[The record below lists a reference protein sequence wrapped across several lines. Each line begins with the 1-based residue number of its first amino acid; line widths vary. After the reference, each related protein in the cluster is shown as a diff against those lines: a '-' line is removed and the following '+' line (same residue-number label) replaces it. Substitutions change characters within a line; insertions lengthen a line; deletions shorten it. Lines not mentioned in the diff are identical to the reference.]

1 MLRKLFT
8 KNRYEEDYAWDDD
21 APGDQLFAPPER
33 LSALDYNIA
42 AALGVVAFIF
52 VYSFSYKGLHPSVW
66 GDCAVAASLMP
77 PESVCPGLW
86 RSFASFVYSGFGID
100 CGNAV
105 VSFLGKVAAGV
116 VAAFSYLI
124 FKQILSVLVRMI
136 DPLAVWTKF
145 FMRLLPAVATII
157 LMCSQSVWML
167 AQSFSPD
174 AFAFLLFIATLFLFL
189 SFLSLG
195 SLAPGYWA
203 MFLVGLMCA
212 ESLFGFL
219 VLVSFWAIF
228 YILLNKGKIEH
239 IDFLEPLTQQSSKWY
254 LTFFWALGFLLAIA
268 VNVIG
273 FVSMGGAEALG
284 IELSGIPVKYL
295 WGLWPSFAS
304 SASIGG
310 WIVGMGVAFLPFI
323 LGISLLRRGT
333 DLEYFLHYHVGIVFF
348 VISAVA
354 YSQLA
359 SLPALWFWTF
369 PSISVE
375 SAMMKA
381 VLAFMSA
388 VAVFCGMCVAIVD
401 AYCRD
406 HRKLALQLNPE
417 LIPPERKSR
426 FRAVVRDVLVAFLF
440 LALIAGVLPLR
451 FDTAPLNM
459 LAILDDYIR
468 EVVDEADGVK
478 FLFTDGE
485 CDAAIELEAARR
497 NKELVTVPIV
507 PKPGSRIL
515 SSVKPMLTDEEEL
528 EAVDVSGANLLVTM
542 LNKNRGDIAV
552 QYWLDIVRQ
561 KTARSY
567 PPVSGVIA
575 RSKWPSEEMR
585 ADGVSRAHRLAGRY
599 LDFYKD
605 VSEIPESVD
614 PIIRHCF
621 QVSQFR
627 LQCMAEFRFRN
638 MQLSRKAS
646 EQSSALDGA
655 ERIERSLSKDLNES
669 NGALRELKAAIERA
683 QMHIM
688 HQVTPG
694 DALML
699 ALARADFSAGR
710 RHAERILETNP
721 EDPRANFMMGMYS
734 YGKDEYAEAE
744 KYFKECVRYNKRE
757 ISYWNNLAMAQMKL
771 GKVAEARKSISTAKS
786 LIANLVLE
794 VKDTLRQIDE
804 AEAAKK

>member
-1 MLRKLFT
+1 MLIKIFA
-8 KNRYEEDYAWDDD
+8 KNRYDDYDRDDD
-21 APGDQLFAPPER
+21 VPGNEIFPPPER
-33 LSALDYNIA
+33 LTLLDYVIA
-42 AALGVVAFIF
+42 GILGVCAFLF
-52 VYSFSYKGLHPSVW
+52 VYALSYKGLYPAVW
-66 GDCAVAASLMP
+66 SDCAVASSLMP
-77 PESVCPGLW
+77 PDAVCPGLW
-86 RSFASFVYSGFGID
+86 RSLVSIVYSVFGID
-100 CGNAV
+100 GGNTA
-105 VSFLGKVAAGV
+105 VSFLGKLFAGLVAAL
-116 VAAFSYLI
+116 SYLT
-124 FKQILSVLVRMI
+124 FKQILAILVRMI

-145 FMRLLPAVATII
+145 FMRLLPIVGTI
-157 LMCSQSVWML
+157 LLLCSQSIWQL
-167 AQSFSPD
+167 AQAFSPD
-174 AFAFLLFIATLFLFL
+174 SFAFLLFIATLILFL
-189 SFLSLG
+189 AFLSLG
-195 SLAPGYWA
+195 SLVPGYWA
-203 MFLVGLMCA
+203 MFFVGLMCA
-212 ESLFGFL
+212 ESPFGFL
-219 VLVSFWAIF
+219 VLASFWVIF
-228 YILLNKGKIEH
+228 YILLDKGKIEH

-254 LTFFWALGFLLAIA
+254 LTFFWALGFLLSIA

-284 IELSGIPVKYL
+284 IELGGIPVKYIS
-295 WGLWPSFAS
+295 GLWNSLIS

-310 WIVGMGVAFLPFI
+310 WIVGVGVAFLPFI

-333 DLEYFLHYHVGIVFF
+333 DVEYFLRYHVGMVFF

-369 PSISVE
+369 PSISVD
-375 SAMMKA
+375 SAMMNA
-381 VLAFMSA
+381 VFAFMSA
-388 VAVFCGMCVAIVD
+388 VAVFCGMCVAVVD
-401 AYCRD
+401 VYCRD

-426 FRAVVRDVLVAFLF
+426 LRAIVRDVLVAFSL

-451 FDTAPLNM
+451 FDATPLKM

-497 NKELVTVPIV
+497 GKELVTVPIV
-507 PKPGSRIL
+507 PKSGSRIL
-515 SSVKPMLTDEEEL
+515 SSVRPMLTDEEER
-528 EAVDVSGANLLVTM
+528 EAADVSGANLLVSM
-542 LNKNRGDIAV
+542 LNKNRSDIAV

-561 KTARSY
+561 KTARTY

-575 RSKWPSEEMR
+575 RTNWPAEDVRTS
-585 ADGVSRAHRLAGRY
+585 GVERTYELAGRY
-599 LDFYKD
+599 LDFYKEI
-605 VSEIPESVD
+605 SEIPESVD
-614 PIIRHCF
+614 PVLRHYF

-627 LQCMAEFRFRN
+627 LQCMAEFRLRN
-638 MQLSRKAS
+638 MKLSRKAS
-646 EQSSALDGA
+646 EHSAALDGVEQF
-655 ERIERSLSKDLNES
+655 ERNLSKNLNES
-669 NGALRELKAAIERA
+669 NGALRELKAAIERV
-683 QMHIM
+683 QKHVM

-699 ALARADFSAGR
+699 ALTRADFSAGR

-734 YGKDEYAEAE
+734 YMKSEYADAE
-744 KYFKECVRYNKRE
+744 KFFKECVRYNKRE
-757 ISYWNNLAMAQMKL
+757 ISYWNNLAMAEMKL
-771 GKVAEARKSISTAKS
+771 GKYADARRSIATAKS

-794 VKDTLRQIDE
+794 VKDTLNQIDE